1 MRRRWSGGQIISR
14 DEARRDRQC
23 GGRANICHVG
33 ALSNPRDTMQGCNT
47 ASRLRR
53 GMVMKNVD
61 GMGLGSRVL
70 GSGTHTR
77 APEPDAAYGRR
88 CPAAIYGAKE
98 PGKPTTCHVYVS
110 EQARWFMLDDP

>member
-1 MRRRWSGGQIISR
+1 MSMAWDWG
-14 DEARRDRQC
+14 
-23 GGRANICHVG
+23 VG
-33 ALSNPRDTMQGCNT
+33 FWTQA
-47 ASRLRR
+47 
-53 GMVMKNVD
+53 
-61 GMGLGSRVL
+61 
-70 GSGTHTR
+70 HTR